1 MALTLKIQDLSRA
14 VSNAAARV
22 RIQLEPEI
30 HCGPIIMGIILRK
43 PVNDIQVV
51 QEIANNI
58 TDHVGTTQGGTGA
71 GSKLEPAVL
80 IKPGGPII
88 CGFIAENVT
97 LRE

>member
-14 VSNAAARV
+14 VSAAAARA

-43 PVNDIQVV
+43 AVNDIEAV

-58 TDHVGTTQGGTGA
+58 TDHVGTAQGATGA
-71 GSKLEPAVL
+71 ASKPEPAVL

-88 CGFIAENVT
+88 CGFIAENIT
-97 LRE
+97 IRE

>member
-1 MALTLKIQDLSRA
+1 MALTLKIQDLAKA
-14 VSNAAARV
+14 VNAAAARA
-22 RIQLEPEI
+22 RIPLETEI

-43 PVNDIQVV
+43 PVNDIEVV
-51 QEIANNI
+51 TEIANHI
-58 TDHVGTTQGGTGA
+58 TDHVGTAQGATGA
-71 GSKLEPAVL
+71 ASKPEPAVL

>member
-14 VSNAAARV
+14 VNNAAARV
-22 RIQLEPEI
+22 RMQLETEI

-43 PVNDIQVV
+43 PVNDIEAV
-51 QEIANNI
+51 QKIANSI
-58 TDHVGTTQGGTGA
+58 TDHVGTSQAGTGA
-71 GSKLEPAVL
+71 GNKLEPAVL